1 MNGTMG
7 FIVWVVIMLA
17 FMYFMV
23 YRPQKKQENA
33 ARVLRNSL
41 TPGDT
46 IETIGGF
53 TGRIVSIKDDEVV
66 FETGADKTKLV
77 VKNWGIRSRTPADDK

>member
-1 MNGTMG
+1 MKGTMG
-7 FIVWVVIMLA
+7 FIVWVVIMVA

-33 ARVLRNSL
+33 AKVLRNSL

-53 TGRIVSIKDDEVV
+53 TGRIVSIKDDDVV

-77 VKNWGIRSRTPADDK
+77 VKKWGIRSRTPAEEK

>member
-7 FIVWVVIMLA
+7 FVVWLVIMVA

-33 ARVLRNSL
+33 AKVLRNSL

-53 TGRIVSIKDDEVV
+53 TGRIVSIKDEDVV

-77 VKNWGIRSRTPADDK
+77 VKKWG

>member
-1 MNGTMG
+1 MKGTIC
-7 FIVWVVIMLA
+7 FLVWLAIMLA

-33 ARVLRNSL
+33 ARVLQNSL

-53 TGRIVSIKDDEVV
+53 TGRVVSIKDDEVV

-77 VKNWGIRSRTPADDK
+77 VKKWGIRSRTPANEK

>member
-1 MNGTMG
+1 MKGTIG
-7 FIVWVVIMLA
+7 FLVWLAIMLA

-33 ARVLRNSL
+33 ARVLQNSL

-46 IETIGGF
+46 IETIGV
-53 TGRIVSIKDDEVV
+53 VSIKDDEVV
-66 FETGADKTKLV
+66 FETGADKTKMV
-77 VKNWGIRSRTPADDK
+77 VKKWGIRSRTPANEK

>member
-1 MNGTMG
+1 MKGTMG
-7 FIVWVVIMLA
+7 FVVWLVIMVA

-33 ARVLRNSL
+33 AKVLRNSL

-53 TGRIVSIKDDEVV
+53 TGRIVSIKDEDVV

-77 VKNWGIRSRTPADDK
+77 VKKWGIRSRTPADEK

>member
-7 FIVWVVIMLA
+7 FVVWLVIMVA

-33 ARVLRNSL
+33 AKVLRNSL

-53 TGRIVSIKDDEVV
+53 TGRIVSIKDEDVV

-77 VKNWGIRSRTPADDK
+77 VKKWGIRSRTPADEQ

>member
-7 FIVWVVIMLA
+7 FVLWLVIMVA

-33 ARVLRNSL
+33 AKVLRNSL

-53 TGRIVSIKDDEVV
+53 TGRIVSIKDEDVV

-77 VKNWGIRSRTPADDK
+77 VKKWGIRSRTPADEK

>member
-7 FIVWVVIMLA
+7 FVVWLVIMVA

-33 ARVLRNSL
+33 AKVLRNSL

-53 TGRIVSIKDDEVV
+53 TGRIVSIKDEDVV

-77 VKNWGIRSRTPADDK
+77 VKKWGIRSRTPADEK